1 MMDGESG
8 TDTMQG
14 PVAVEEEIIFL
25 EPGQEKAQNIVKA
38 ISHHNAGESMQL
50 LSSEGPMK
58 LSDIASRMG
67 LSTNAAKYHVE
78 NLKNAGLIE
87 IANTRYSVKGK
98 KMKVYRLKNQVF
110 IVAPNMTSG
119 PALRAVLLKYATL
132 CGIFI
137 VAFGV
142 ILLQPFVVLTYGPV
156 SSLTGSSSRAQ
167 RYRPPIRQH
176 SSRHLSLRGLSPFS
190 YTPVLK
196 FSCTGKTGSGVLP
209 SSPTEDKT
217 TPSRFFNVLL
227 KKGMLPGSI
236 FHLQKM
242 VVSPHRAG
250 TIMEKSYRIVRSP
263 GEPGYSFRIFA
274 EHRKNPHF
282 LSHRN

>member
-1 MMDGESG
+1 MMDGEFG
-8 TDTMQG
+8 TDTTQG

-38 ISHHNAGESMQL
+38 ISHHNAGELMQL

-142 ILLQPFVVLTYGPV
+142 ILLQPFVILSYGPV
-156 SSLTGSSSRAQ
+156 SSLTGSLQPGAEVPATYSSVFIPALVLAGIVTLLV
-167 RYRPPIRQH
+167 YAGFEILMYWKNRQQC
-176 SSRHLSLRGLSPFS
+176 SS
-190 YTPVLK
+190 
-196 FSCTGKTGSGVLP
+196 
-209 SSPTEDKT
+209 
-217 TPSRFFNVLL
+217 
-227 KKGMLPGSI
+227 
-236 FHLQKM
+236 
-242 VVSPHRAG
+242 
-250 TIMEKSYRIVRSP
+250 
-263 GEPGYSFRIFA
+263 
-274 EHRKNPHF
+274 
-282 LSHRN
+282 

>member
-1 MMDGESG
+1 
-8 TDTMQG
+8 
-14 PVAVEEEIIFL
+14 
-25 EPGQEKAQNIVKA
+25 
-38 ISHHNAGESMQL
+38 
-50 LSSEGPMK
+50 MK

-156 SSLTGSSSRAQ
+156 SSLTGSLQPGAEVPATYSSAFIPALVLAGVVTLLVYAGFEILVYWKNRQ
-167 RYRPPIRQH
+167 RC
-176 SSRHLSLRGLSPFS
+176 SS
-190 YTPVLK
+190 
-196 FSCTGKTGSGVLP
+196 
-209 SSPTEDKT
+209 
-217 TPSRFFNVLL
+217 
-227 KKGMLPGSI
+227 
-236 FHLQKM
+236 
-242 VVSPHRAG
+242 
-250 TIMEKSYRIVRSP
+250 
-263 GEPGYSFRIFA
+263 
-274 EHRKNPHF
+274 
-282 LSHRN
+282 

>member
-1 MMDGESG
+1 
-8 TDTMQG
+8 
-14 PVAVEEEIIFL
+14 
-25 EPGQEKAQNIVKA
+25 
-38 ISHHNAGESMQL
+38 
-50 LSSEGPMK
+50 MK

-156 SSLTGSSSRAQ
+156 SLYRFPPAGRRVPATYSSAFIPALVLAGVVTLLVYAGFEILVYWKNRQ
-167 RYRPPIRQH
+167 RC
-176 SSRHLSLRGLSPFS
+176 SS
-190 YTPVLK
+190 
-196 FSCTGKTGSGVLP
+196 
-209 SSPTEDKT
+209 
-217 TPSRFFNVLL
+217 
-227 KKGMLPGSI
+227 
-236 FHLQKM
+236 
-242 VVSPHRAG
+242 
-250 TIMEKSYRIVRSP
+250 
-263 GEPGYSFRIFA
+263 
-274 EHRKNPHF
+274 
-282 LSHRN
+282 

>member
-1 MMDGESG
+1 MHRANHKTGDIWTGSL
-8 TDTMQG
+8 DRYLQG

-38 ISHHNAGESMQL
+38 ISHHNARRDYGSS

-142 ILLQPFVVLTYGPV
+142 ILLQPFVVLTYRPV
-156 SSLTGSSSRAQ
+156 ALSPVPSSRAQ
-167 RYRPPIRQH
+167 KYLPTYSSTFIPALVLAGIVTLLVYAGFEILVYWKNRQRC
-176 SSRHLSLRGLSPFS
+176 SS
-190 YTPVLK
+190 
-196 FSCTGKTGSGVLP
+196 
-209 SSPTEDKT
+209 
-217 TPSRFFNVLL
+217 
-227 KKGMLPGSI
+227 
-236 FHLQKM
+236 
-242 VVSPHRAG
+242 
-250 TIMEKSYRIVRSP
+250 
-263 GEPGYSFRIFA
+263 
-274 EHRKNPHF
+274 
-282 LSHRN
+282 